1 VSTAT
6 LSELLGARNE
16 SLYARPA
23 HEPALTLLIR
33 RLRRIDL
40 SPARR
45 ALLALLLV
53 ITKHGL
59 VLSGCTALIIAASTL
74 SVTAT
79 WIMVAISMFFLEA
92 RRR

>member
-6 LSELLGARNE
+6 LSELLGVRAE

-23 HEPALTLLIR
+23 REPALTLLIR

-45 ALLALLLV
+45 ALLAFLLV
-53 ITKHGL
+53 IAKHGL